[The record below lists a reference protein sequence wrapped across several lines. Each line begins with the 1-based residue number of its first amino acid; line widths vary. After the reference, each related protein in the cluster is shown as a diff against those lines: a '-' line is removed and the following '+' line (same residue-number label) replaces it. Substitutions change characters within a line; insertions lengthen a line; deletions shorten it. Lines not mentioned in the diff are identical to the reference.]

1 MPTSIECPSC
11 NRKLKVPDNLLGKKV
26 KCPTCGN
33 AFTAAEEPPPP
44 IEDEEEPPPPPDDD
58 LDEMP
63 EEEEAP
69 RKKKKKKKGR
79 SSEYLAP
86 HRGTLVLIL
95 GIIALAGNVVV
106 PGCAI
111 VGPVAWILGNNDL
124 KEMREGRMDPSGESH
139 TNIGRILGMIATILL
154 ILGAVTTCG
163 FFILWLVLAGAIVGG
178 AAGGLHVVT
187 P

>member
-44 IEDEEEPPPPPDDD
+44 PEDDEEPPPPPDED
-58 LDEMP
+58 LDEP
-63 EEEEAP
+63 ADEDEAP

-86 HRGTLVLIL
+86 HRGTLILVL
-95 GIIALAGNVVV
+95 GIVALAGNLLGL
-106 PGCAI
+106 PTALI
-111 VGPVAWILGNNDL
+111 GPVAWILGNNDM
-124 KEMREGRMDPSGESH
+124 KEMREGRMDPSGESN

-154 ILGAVTTCG
+154 ILGLVLFCVG
-163 FFILWLVLAGAIVGG
+163 VILWFAFAAAIFGA
-178 AAGGLHVVT
+178 AAGGLH
-187 P
+187 